1 MRLLRA
7 DAEHQHL
14 RAFLGGGYGLSLG
27 RRKTD
32 GFDDYIVG
40 IFRNLFAG
48 GVVRFGDAEL
58 LLVALQLFIEN
69 AGKIHLMHAI
79 RLQKLG
85 EDLPHETV
93 ADNQRLLIRAKFQQI
108 ETMHR
113 A

>member
-1 MRLLRA
+1 
-7 DAEHQHL
+7 
-14 RAFLGGGYGLSLG
+14 
-27 RRKTD
+27 
-32 GFDDYIVG
+32 
-40 IFRNLFAG
+40 
-48 GVVRFGDAEL
+48 
-58 LLVALQLFIEN
+58 
-69 AGKIHLMHAI
+69 MHAI